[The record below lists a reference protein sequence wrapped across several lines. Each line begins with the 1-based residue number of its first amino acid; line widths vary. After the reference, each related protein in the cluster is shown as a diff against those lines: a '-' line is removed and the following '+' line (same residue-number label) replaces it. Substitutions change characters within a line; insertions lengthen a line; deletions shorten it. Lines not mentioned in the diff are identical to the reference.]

1 LAESEDFPHVL
12 FYGPS
17 GSGKRTLT
25 KGLLQA
31 LYGTQAVHRIKSE
44 QKEFKISSTSSTTC
58 QAIVFS
64 SMYHIEVTPSEA
76 EIYDRV
82 IVQKLIK
89 EVAGS

>member
-1 LAESEDFPHVL
+1 VL

-25 KGLLQA
+25 KGVLQA
-31 LYGTQAVHRIKSE
+31 LYGTAAVHKIKSE
-44 QKEFKISSTSSTTC
+44 SKEFKVNATTSTTC

-76 EIYDRV
+76 EMYDRV
-82 IVQKLIK
+82 IV
-89 EVAGS
+89 